1 MKTVYDRLIEEA
13 KAKLL
18 EQSSNYPNSIADIIH
33 ELRSHNYYFTVK
45 YGTAIRFK
53 DFTGMNLNEA
63 VEPLVNN

>member
-18 EQSSNYPNSIADIIH
+18 EQSSNYPNSIIDIIR
-33 ELRSHNYYFTVK
+33 ELQSCSYYVNVK

>member
-1 MKTVYDRLIEEA
+1 MKTVYDRLREEA

-18 EQSSNYPNSIADIIH
+18 EQSSNYPNSIIDIIR
-33 ELRSHNYYFTVK
+33 ELQSCSYYVNVK